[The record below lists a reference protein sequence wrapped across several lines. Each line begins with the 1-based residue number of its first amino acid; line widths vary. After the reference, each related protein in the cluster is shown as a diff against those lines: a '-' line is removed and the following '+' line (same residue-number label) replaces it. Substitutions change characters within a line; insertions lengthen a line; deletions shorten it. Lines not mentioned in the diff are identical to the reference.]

1 MKRYLTLVMTVIVCM
16 LGMTA
21 KAQES
26 KLLKVENYTYV
37 KWNPATMQNEPT
49 DTPQPNGNDVN
60 YYYDTDGRLKMQF
73 EVYPGATTPGTLSI
87 FDYDDD
93 GRVAK
98 MTKMSGGTAQVTE
111 YTYDAEGNLL
121 REQQENNGN
130 LSGYVYEGYDAH
142 GNYTVRKNISFDGT
156 LGNENHFEYTYDAD
170 GLLLTA
176 VTLMQAWDDPTMFTP
191 QQRLVYT
198 YEKGQMQTETQE
210 EYREGSYAAIW
221 TKTYTYNA
229 DGTVKEVKTQYSYGG
244 NPMFMGYTYGI
255 PDASKR
261 VTGVA
266 LESLSGNKIR
276 ATWQPVEGATAYL
289 VIIDGAHA
297 TITEPE
303 YTSDGVLDGEH
314 KVVVVAIID
323 GVSQNVADIH
333 TIEVKDQ
340 GNVAMENLSIDKVE
354 LDVTIYSSGY
364 TVFNYNVYFSWTVPE
379 EASTISQYTLYCD
392 NGGSWVQQQGIY
404 SFNNPGVNFNEM
416 TSNKVSFMRTTF
428 QNNHMDENWQTIY
441 DEGGP
446 DCSFWLTATYE
457 SGESPISNIVKL
469 NPYSIAVKSE
479 AYEEYEKTTGINEV
493 DTAPSETERYDLTG
507 RPIRNMRGIVIER
520 QGSEVRKI
528 IRK

>member
-1 MKRYLTLVMTVIVCM
+1 M
-16 LGMTA
+16 
-21 KAQES
+21 
-26 KLLKVENYTYV
+26 
-37 KWNPATMQNEPT
+37 
-49 DTPQPNGNDVN
+49 
-60 YYYDTDGRLKMQF
+60 
-73 EVYPGATTPGTLSI
+73 
-87 FDYDDD
+87 
-93 GRVAK
+93 
-98 MTKMSGGTAQVTE
+98 
-111 YTYDAEGNLL
+111 
-121 REQQENNGN
+121 
-130 LSGYVYEGYDAH
+130 
-142 GNYTVRKNISFDGT
+142 
-156 LGNENHFEYTYDAD
+156 
-170 GLLLTA
+170 
-176 VTLMQAWDDPTMFTP
+176 
-191 QQRLVYT
+191 
-198 YEKGQMQTETQE
+198 
-210 EYREGSYAAIW
+210 
-221 TKTYTYNA
+221 
-229 DGTVKEVKTQYSYGG
+229 
-244 NPMFMGYTYGI
+244 
-255 PDASKR
+255 
-261 VTGVA
+261 TGVA

-297 TITEPE
+297 TVTEPE
-303 YTSDGVLDGEH
+303 YISDGVLDGEH

-479 AYEEYEKTTGINEV
+479 AYEGTDTSVRQTLALSIDGGPYAEQDYNVNLPVDGVCQVWFDQRADLSDVGWHTLSVAARNEAFETDTINFNFRHIAPVTELPFKTNFSTGEDVSPTWTSRSNCWKYEPMGAAHVTDQLGPENALCSACK
-493 DTAPSETERYDLTG
+493 
-507 RPIRNMRGIVIER
+507 
-520 QGSEVRKI
+520 
-528 IRK
+528 